1 MPFVLETQ
9 LKTNK
14 KYICINPKAKKTME
28 ASYSHPIMFMKEF
41 PNTTPTFDYMLK
53 YT

>member
-1 MPFVLETQ
+1 MPFVFETQ
-9 LKTNK
+9 HKTNK
-14 KYICINPKAKKTME
+14 NIYINPKVKKTME

-41 PNTTPTFDYMLK
+41 SNTTPTFDYMFK